1 MTWIEWS
8 WYHITE
14 KTKLIVSFLAKNLP
28 TKKKEGSAK
37 FVDLIMM
44 LNKLLHGIKTY
55 RDVFSEKQRLEL
67 FTNLVPYL
75 QSWTEKH
82 PGLQTPDS
90 MHKVVNFPKIDHF
103 TYDQC
108 WMNFTD
114 VNFPDWE
121 AWHDHFN
128 YKRTAVYYFY
138 DCPGTIF
145 KGKFGKFKIKGIAN
159 SIVTFPGNLIH
170 TAPVNKSGARYTI
183 AFNILEEW
191 SSGLWLQS

>member
-1 MTWIEWS
+1 
-8 WYHITE
+8 
-14 KTKLIVSFLAKNLP
+14 
-28 TKKKEGSAK
+28 
-37 FVDLIMM
+37 MM

-55 RDVFSEKQRLEL
+55 HNVFSEKQSFEL

-75 QSWTEKH
+75 QSRTENH
-82 PGLQTPDS
+82 PGLQTPNV
-90 MHKVVNFPKIDHF
+90 MHKFVNFPKIEHF

-121 AWHDHFN
+121 SWHTHPT
-128 YKRTAVYYFY
+128 KRAGVYYFS

-145 KGKFGKFKIKGIAN
+145 DGKFGKFEVKGVAN
-159 SIVTFPGNLIH
+159 SILTFPGSLRH
-170 TAPVNKSGARYTI
+170 TAPLNKSGARYTI

-191 SSGLWLQS
+191 SSGLWHWS